1 MLALSGLITFIVV
14 FAFFVFL
21 GFYGVSWRKGDLRR
35 LDEWG
40 LAGRRL
46 GTLLVWF
53 LMGADLYTAYTFIA
67 VPAGVYAKGSLY
79 FFAVPYVALT
89 FPIAMLTMTRLW
101 TVSKNRGYITAADF
115 VRDRFDSRTLAILIA
130 LTGVVAELPYIAL
143 QIAGMQAVLSMM
155 LYGAVNS
162 KFLSEIS
169 LIVAFII
176 LATFTFTSGL
186 RGAALTGVL
195 KDVLIWIGIIATL
208 TSVLLSIHGGF
219 SAALSSVPK
228 SPPFTGLKG
237 AAPAAYFTLFLG
249 SALALYLYPHSIN
262 GSLGSEDRERLRLS
276 TALLPIYGIGLG
288 LLALFGVLVY
298 AVPQALA
305 VVKAL
310 GPNAVVPSLIYYSL
324 PAPLA
329 GLALVGIFVGGLV
342 PAAIMAIAAAN
353 LLTRNVVKEFYPNMS
368 LTLEANLAKWISA
381 AIKFVALAFVFVVSS
396 SLIISLQLLGGIII
410 IQTLPAVF
418 LGLFTSKLEPKST
431 IAGWVVGMLS
441 GIYLTLLANKFST
454 ISSTVFNTALGPLYI
469 AVISLGLNV
478 LVTVVGSAIAYALG
492 YRVKSAIREEEL
504 AKLL

>member
-1 MLALSGLITFIVV
+1 
-14 FAFFVFL
+14 
-21 GFYGVSWRKGDLRR
+21 
-35 LDEWG
+35 
-40 LAGRRL
+40 
-46 GTLLVWF
+46 
-53 LMGADLYTAYTFIA
+53 
-67 VPAGVYAKGSLY
+67 
-79 FFAVPYVALT
+79 
-89 FPIAMLTMTRLW
+89 
-101 TVSKNRGYITAADF
+101 
-115 VRDRFDSRTLAILIA
+115 
-130 LTGVVAELPYIAL
+130 
-143 QIAGMQAVLSMM
+143 
-155 LYGAVNS
+155 
-162 KFLSEIS
+162 
-169 LIVAFII
+169 
-176 LATFTFTSGL
+176 
-186 RGAALTGVL
+186 
-195 KDVLIWIGIIATL
+195 
-208 TSVLLSIHGGF
+208 
-219 SAALSSVPK
+219 
-228 SPPFTGLKG
+228 
-237 AAPAAYFTLFLG
+237 
-249 SALALYLYPHSIN
+249 
-262 GSLGSEDRERLRLS
+262 LS

-469 AVISLGLNV
+469 AVMPLGLNV